1 MTTDLPLDGIIVN
14 NKKSK
19 ILKTLSTPII
29 YSPKF
34 YGVYNGCTGKNVKI
48 AILDSGC
55 PHHKDIKVEGETISF
70 CESNVS
76 IDDKKGHATMLSG
89 IIKSNNKKTIT
100 GLAPHSH
107 ILYGK
112 VIDDKRNCSFDKLVA
127 GVLWSVVKEVDI
139 IVLALGSTYDYMV
152 LKEAVKKAHQYGI
165 CVFAAGGDTNNIE
178 YPASYEDTFSTGFL
192 TRSKKQNDF
201 IKENIDFYLPNKGLY
216 TTYLDNTYVKISGSS
231 ISTAFFAGI
240 AAVLIEQYKSEK
252 MKNIPQTVYKEL
264 KNIFK

>member
-1 MTTDLPLDGIIVN
+1 MTTDLPLDRIIVN